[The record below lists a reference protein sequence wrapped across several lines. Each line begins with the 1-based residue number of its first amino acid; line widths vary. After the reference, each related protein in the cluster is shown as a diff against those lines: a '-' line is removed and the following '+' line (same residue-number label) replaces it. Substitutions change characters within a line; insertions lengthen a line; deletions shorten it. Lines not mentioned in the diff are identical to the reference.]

1 MCCFF
6 IRIQFFSLINFLSVV
21 LIIAQDSNVASYFP
35 NKENNSNL
43 EFAGKI
49 IDSTFHPDS
58 TQASSV
64 HISQQLLP
72 PSYYLPALQP
82 PIVHHRSES
91 LPYAFEYPNF
101 SYPVVQNVEQAIAPT
116 TSKQLVIVS
125 FIGLLL
131 LFAIIQNTLISTKRK
146 DALIDVLPSKRKRDV
161 HSTYDFHN
169 ITPEEEIVLNDDAR
183 VRCIQRTICLENQSL
198 FHDLGLIG
206 KLLGKY
212 LTRNVEKSVKSS
224 TGWDR
229 LIDDARSAGIRGEN
243 CDLLYRDCD
252 IPINFLSSKGERKN
266 LTLKRNN
273 TYYEF

>member
-1 MCCFF
+1 MRFYF
-6 IRIQFFSLINFLSVV
+6 IRIQILYLIITLSVV
-21 LIIAQDSNVASYFP
+21 SIIAQDSNVVPFYPS
-35 NKENNSNL
+35 KGNNSTS

-49 IDSTFHPDS
+49 IDSTFNPDS

-91 LPYAFEYPNF
+91 LPYAFEYPNIG
-101 SYPVVQNVEQAIAPT
+101 YPVVQNVEQAIAP

-131 LFAIIQNTLISTKRK
+131 LLAIIQNTIISSKRK
-146 DALIDVLPSKRKRDV
+146 DALMDVLPSKRKRDV
-161 HSTYDFHN
+161 DSTYDFHSV
-169 ITPEEEIVLNDDAR
+169 TPEEEIVLNDDAR
-183 VRCIQRTICLENQSL
+183 VRCIQRTICLENQKL
-198 FHDLGLIG
+198 FQDLGSIG
-206 KLLGKY
+206 KLLGNY
-212 LTRNVEKSVKSS
+212 LTRNVERSIKSS

-229 LIDDARSAGIRGEN
+229 LIDDAGSAGIRGEN

-252 IPINFLSSKGERKN
+252 NPINFLSSRGEK
-266 LTLKRNN
+266 KSDSK
-273 TYYEF
+273 